1 MTIAHVGERCAT
13 ISERHCTKSI
23 INYRLNILKYAR
35 MRTSVRLGSS
45 CVVCTHTL
53 LQCRSL
59 LLLSSRRCFYWSAV
73 GRHIMAKQ
81 RRFFFLNTIQRL
93 ALGGSVLNIH
103 VSLPAVPCPASV
115 PVLQLVEGG
124 EGALP
129 QAVELLAQDVHL
141 VRLRAGQLGDRQ
153 TKHIVRQKSRVSAP
167 SRVEPS

>member
-1 MTIAHVGERCAT
+1 M
-13 ISERHCTKSI
+13 
-23 INYRLNILKYAR
+23 
-35 MRTSVRLGSS
+35 
-45 CVVCTHTL
+45 
-53 LQCRSL
+53 
-59 LLLSSRRCFYWSAV
+59 
-73 GRHIMAKQ
+73 
-81 RRFFFLNTIQRL
+81 
-93 ALGGSVLNIH
+93 NIH

-141 VRLRAGQLGDRQ
+141 VRLRAGQLQGDRQ